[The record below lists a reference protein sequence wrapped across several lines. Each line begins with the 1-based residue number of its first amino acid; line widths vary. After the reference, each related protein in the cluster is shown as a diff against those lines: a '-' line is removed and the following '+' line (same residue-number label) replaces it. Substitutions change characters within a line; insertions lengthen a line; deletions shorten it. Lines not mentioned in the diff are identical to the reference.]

1 MAVENYKGDRFD
13 YPNESFGCPHEVEQY
28 VIDKN
33 VASCGT
39 HWDLFSVMVVMG
51 KGAQSGKDLSD
62 KKYSASRVQ
71 LTVKETDLKGAMTHC
86 LLACLFAKRGG
97 TVSILE
103 AQKVGMQG
111 CPSYANWSGD
121 GRESYRNHLT
131 DLLGDQIESIRE
143 TIDDNDGGSALS
155 TWCLDRVILQWTGY
169 VSFVEKFY
177 TKLVNVAKFPSD
189 RAW

>member
-86 LLACLFAKRGG
+86 LLACLFAKKAELLVFWRRRRFECRVVLPMPIG
-97 TVSILE
+97 S
-103 AQKVGMQG
+103 GM
-111 CPSYANWSGD
+111 A
-121 GRESYRNHLT
+121 ENHT
-131 DLLGDQIESIRE
+131 AII
-143 TIDDNDGGSALS
+143 
-155 TWCLDRVILQWTGY
+155 
-169 VSFVEKFY
+169 
-177 TKLVNVAKFPSD
+177 
-189 RAW
+189 